1 MKFVPF
7 ELYEVMVTC
16 ESLLQTVAEVSAILH
31 CVLYYALCV
40 RTFMQKV
47 SSLKEILHLGTS
59 SRCSKFVH

>member
-40 RTFMQKV
+40 RTFMQK
-47 SSLKEILHLGTS
+47 G
-59 SRCSKFVH
+59 KFSQRNLTPRHKQQMQ